1 LPKKPNYDYEKRKKE
16 LDRKTKKDAKLARKR
31 ENAANRAEG
40 GMDESG
46 ADVDGGAL
54 NDESADATTLE

>member
-1 LPKKPNYDYEKRKKE
+1 LAKKPNYDYEKRKKE

-40 GMDESG
+40 G
-46 ADVDGGAL
+46 VDGDLGAEVP
-54 NDESADATTLE
+54 DEGMEAETDE